1 MMKVVTVG
9 LGYIGLPTSLMFAK
23 HGAEVVG
30 VDVSKRV
37 VDFLNAGQVPIEEPF
52 LQDYL
57 TDALSKKNF
66 KASLTPERGD
76 VFIVAVPTPNAPD
89 EFGSCD
95 LTYVKQATEA
105 ILPHLER
112 GNTIIIESTIAP
124 RTTED
129 VIQPMIE
136 KEGFLVGEDIYLVH
150 CPERVLPGQILHEL
164 VHNNRI
170 IGGVTETC
178 TEKGKEIYGLFVEGK
193 LLGATASTAE
203 LSKLMENTYRDV
215 NIALANELVQI
226 SDKLGID
233 ALSVIE
239 MANQHPRVNIHQPG
253 PGVGGHCLAV
263 DPYFIVAEAPKEA
276 RLIRQAREI
285 NSHMPHFI
293 VRKVLDIMEE
303 NNGKTIT
310 VLGLAY
316 KGNVDDMRESPSLQI
331 VNQLKSLTDYDIRT
345 FDPYVAN
352 SDAYSLES
360 ALISSDLA
368 LVLTDH
374 DVFKE
379 IPAHMI
385 RTMNT
390 PVLFDTKNCVSK
402 DAMFRTHYTLGNL
415 STVGKVSKSY
425 I

>member
-1 MMKVVTVG
+1 
-9 LGYIGLPTSLMFAK
+9 
-23 HGAEVVG
+23 
-30 VDVSKRV
+30 
-37 VDFLNAGQVPIEEPF
+37 
-52 LQDYL
+52 
-57 TDALSKKNF
+57 
-66 KASLTPERGD
+66 
-76 VFIVAVPTPNAPD
+76 
-89 EFGSCD
+89 
-95 LTYVKQATEA
+95 
-105 ILPHLER
+105 
-112 GNTIIIESTIAP
+112 
-124 RTTED
+124 
-129 VIQPMIE
+129 
-136 KEGFLVGEDIYLVH
+136 
-150 CPERVLPGQILHEL
+150 LPGQILHEL

-360 ALISSDLA
+360 A
-368 LVLTDH
+368 
-374 DVFKE
+374 
-379 IPAHMI
+379 
-385 RTMNT
+385 
-390 PVLFDTKNCVSK
+390 
-402 DAMFRTHYTLGNL
+402 
-415 STVGKVSKSY
+415 
-425 I
+425 